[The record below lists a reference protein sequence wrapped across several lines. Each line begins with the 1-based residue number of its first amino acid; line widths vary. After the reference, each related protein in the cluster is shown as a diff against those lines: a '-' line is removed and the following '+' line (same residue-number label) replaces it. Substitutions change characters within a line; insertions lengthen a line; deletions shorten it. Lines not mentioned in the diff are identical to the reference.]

1 MLDHNLN
8 FNRFKKMDIQ
18 SIFSDYNVMKLEIKN
33 KRKGGKFT
41 NLWKLNK
48 ILLKH
53 QNVKEE
59 ITRQIRKYLDI
70 KKSKTQLIKTYG
82 K

>member
-41 NLWKLNK
+41 NLCKLNK

>member
-48 ILLKH
+48 ILLKN